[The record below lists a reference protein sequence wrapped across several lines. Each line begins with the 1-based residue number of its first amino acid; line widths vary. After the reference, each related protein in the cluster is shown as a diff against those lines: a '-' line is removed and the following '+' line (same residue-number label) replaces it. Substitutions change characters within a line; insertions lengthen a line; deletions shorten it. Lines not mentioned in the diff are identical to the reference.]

1 MLDGSLP
8 IVRAVVDG
16 LRAYVSA
23 SVVIAI
29 LISVFGVQRIDSSAK
44 GWRNVGFR
52 VLIIHGLALLWP
64 WLIKRLWFACYHAAP
79 FQQLKGS
86 GIEPL
91 RAAGAE

>member
-1 MLDGSLP
+1 MLAGSLP
-8 IVRAVVDG
+8 LVRVVVDG

-52 VLIIHGLALLWP
+52 VLIIPGLALLWP
-64 WLIKRLWFACYHAAP
+64 WLIKRLWFSVPPAVERNAHRLAARP
-79 FQQLKGS
+79 
-86 GIEPL
+86 
-91 RAAGAE
+91 

>member
-52 VLIIHGLALLWP
+52 VLIIPGITLLWP
-64 WLIKRLWFACYHAAP
+64 WLIKRLWFGTPPAVERNAHRLAARP
-79 FQQLKGS
+79 
-86 GIEPL
+86 
-91 RAAGAE
+91 

>member
-29 LISVFGVQRIDSSAK
+29 LIGVFGVQRIDSSMSTE
-44 GWRNVGFR
+44 RTFQ
-52 VLIIHGLALLWP
+52 ITHLLW
-64 WLIKRLWFACYHAAP
+64 ANAP
-79 FQQLKGS
+79 VDLSWTLGMAS
-86 GIEPL
+86 HL
-91 RAAGAE
+91 DSD